1 MNDVLAII
9 GLIILLL
16 IALFVVPQFLM
27 VRAMKKVVKIFREN
41 NATDPKNAK
50 TVEELK
56 LQQKGMLDRM
66 MKPRDYKPRALQYM
80 IGADMVR
87 MTDDGKVYLIEEK
100 LRGTK
105 LE

>member
-1 MNDVLAII
+1 MNDVAVII

-16 IALFVVPQFLM
+16 IAMFVVPQFLTA
-27 VRAMKKVVKIFREN
+27 RAMKQVVKILRN
-41 NATDPKNAK
+41 NHAIDPKNAK
-50 TVEELK
+50 SMEELH
-56 LQQKGMLDRM
+56 LQQKGMMDRM
-66 MKPRDYKPRALQYM
+66 MRPRDYKPRALQYM

-87 MTDDGKVYLIEEK
+87 MTEEGKIYLVEEN